1 MLRASVLI
9 QGHLTT
15 TALRRYLASPIFLLL
30 RHPELPTDPIR
41 WGAGVGIV
49 VGAAA
54 VAGIRLIFGRWTRA
68 LAWGMGLGV
77 AAGLV
82 TMLALGLGAL
92 RNSLFLA
99 VSVGLISTGLGFVF
113 ALLESRSTLW
123 TRRLLAPLSILPIIT
138 PAFVLGLA
146 MIYMFGRRG
155 FVTHTLLGLS
165 TNVFFGPLG
174 VGVAQVLAFTPIA
187 YLVLVGVIHS
197 LDVSLEEAARTLRAD
212 RWTLFRTILWPL
224 MRPGLANAILLV
236 MIESLADFGN
246 PLLLGGG
253 VPFLPTEIF
262 YAIEGRF
269 DQHEA
274 AVYGVVLLVITLTIF
289 FLQRYWLGRRSYVTV
304 TGKPSGG
311 RPTPLPLA
319 TDLVLTGVFLLFT
332 AVAAL
337 LYGSILFG
345 SFVKLWGIDNTF
357 TLKNYQDLMSHGVP
371 VLFDTMRLSLL
382 AAIPSAGFGVPDRLP
397 HLRHR
402 FFGRTALEFSAML
415 SYAIPGTV
423 MGIGYILAFNAGA
436 LQLTGTGLIII
447 LAFIFR
453 GMPVGIRSGV
463 AALTQLDPSLEEASS
478 TLKAG
483 TATTLRRVVIPLI
496 RSAIITGLIY
506 SFVRA
511 MTAVS
516 QVIFLVSPGHD
527 LVTVLIL
534 SWAEYGTIG
543 RGAALSTLLILV
555 LAACIL
561 PAQWLSRRRPIGV
574 TAGAVSRAPE
584 GGRPCRDSASVR
596 GSTVTH
602 RWTRRSAASPRRDTT
617 AWRSRGSPASSSRRE
632 SGGPAQASPRPR
644 SGLTASCIVPATRR
658 DLAHPDPA
666 IRADAVGYVMD
677 CLRFAAEIGAP
688 LDADAAPR
696 ARPRLAPARTRAEEW
711 AWSVAGDAGRRPR
724 GGAAAASRS
733 ASSP

>member
-1 MLRASVLI
+1 MSAYRRATIFWAALTLGAFALLPWERVGKAFLAWSWSSTGVALAPTTWPFVAVGLAAVLAIVVGACGRGTRRAGAVLLAVSVAGALTALFQLAAAGRAFGLGGLVCLLGLLTLVGIALAQAGVVRGGAFVAAAILWTAGLIVVFILFPLLSMLQASVII

-15 TALRRYLASPIFLLL
+15 AGLRRYLTSPIFLLL

-41 WGAGVGIV
+41 WGTGLGMA

-54 VAGIRLIFGRWTRA
+54 LVGVRLACGRWTRA
-68 LAWGMGLGV
+68 LVWGTGAGT
-77 AAGLV
+77 AAGLL

-99 VSVGLISTGLGFVF
+99 VAVGVISTALGFIF

-123 TRRLLAPLSILPIIT
+123 TRRLLAPFSILPIIT

-165 TNVFFGPLG
+165 TNLFFGPLG

-253 VPFLPTEIF
+253 IPFLPTEIF

-274 AVYGVVLLVITLTIF
+274 AVYGLVLLAITLTIF
-289 FLQRYWLGRRSYVTV
+289 VLQRYWLGRRSYVTV

-319 TDLVLTGVFLLFT
+319 ADVVLTGVFLLFT

-357 TLKNYQDLMSHGVP
+357 TLQNYHDLMSHGVP
-371 VLFDTMRLSLL
+371 VLLDTMRLSLL
-382 AAIPSAGFGVPDRLP
+382 AAVPSAVLGFLVAYLT
-397 HLRHR
+397 LRHR
-402 FFGRTALEFSAML
+402 FVGRTALEFSAML

-436 LQLTGTGLIII
+436 LQLTGTGLIIV
-447 LAFIFR
+447 LAFVFR

-463 AALTQLDPSLEEASS
+463 AALTQLDPSLEEASA

-483 TATTLRRVVIPLI
+483 TATTLRRVVLPLV
-496 RSAIITGLIY
+496 RSAIITGFIY

-534 SWAEYGTIG
+534 SWVGYGTIG
-543 RGAALSTLLILV
+543 RGAALSTLLIVV

-561 PAQWLSRRRPIGV
+561 PAQWLARRRTIGA
-574 TAGAVSRAPE
+574 TAGA
-584 GGRPCRDSASVR
+584 
-596 GSTVTH
+596 
-602 RWTRRSAASPRRDTT
+602 
-617 AWRSRGSPASSSRRE
+617 
-632 SGGPAQASPRPR
+632 
-644 SGLTASCIVPATRR
+644 
-658 DLAHPDPA
+658 
-666 IRADAVGYVMD
+666 
-677 CLRFAAEIGAP
+677 
-688 LDADAAPR
+688 
-696 ARPRLAPARTRAEEW
+696 
-711 AWSVAGDAGRRPR
+711 
-724 GGAAAASRS
+724 
-733 ASSP
+733 

>member
-1 MLRASVLI
+1 MAAYRRETVLWGLVTIGAFALLPWERVGKAFLVLSWSHTGLGRTPAHWPLAAVGLAACLAILLAVVGEGGQGSGRLLLVLSTLGLLAGLHQLVTTGRAFGLGALAGLFGLLSLAGIGLAQAGYLRGGAFVGGGILWAAGLVVVFILFPLAIMLRASVVI
-9 QGHLTT
+9 QGNLT
-15 TALRRYLASPIFLLL
+15 AAGLLRYLGSPIFLLL
-30 RHPELPTDPIR
+30 RHPELTADPIR
-41 WGAGVGIV
+41 WGAGVG
-49 VGAAA
+49 AACA
-54 VAGIRLIFGRWTRA
+54 A
-68 LAWGMGLGV
+68 LAALLARCAGRFGYGWIRWGAGV
-77 AAGLV
+77 GIGAGCL
-82 TMLALGLGAL
+82 TTLALGLGAL
-92 RNSLFLA
+92 KNSLFLA
-99 VSVGLISTGLGFVF
+99 VIVGVVSTGLGFAF
-113 ALLESRSTLW
+113 ALLESRSTLP
-123 TRRLLAPLSILPIIT
+123 TRRLLAPFSVLPIIT

-155 FVTHTLLGLS
+155 FITHTLLGLS
-165 TNVFFGPLG
+165 TNAFFGPLG
-174 VGVAQVLAFTPIA
+174 VGLAQTLAFTPIA
-187 YLVLVGVIHS
+187 YLVLVGVIRS

-212 RWTLFRTILWPL
+212 RWTLFRTIIWPL
-224 MRPGLANAILLV
+224 TRPGLANAVLLV

-253 VPFLPTEIF
+253 APFLPTEIF

-274 AVYGVVLLVITLTIF
+274 ATYGLVLLMITLTIF
-289 FLQRYWLGRRSYVTV
+289 ILQRYWLGRRSYVTV

-311 RPTPLPLA
+311 HPMPLSRGVDLA
-319 TDLVLTGVFLLFT
+319 LTGVFLAF
-332 AVAAL
+332 AGVAAL

-345 SFVKLWGIDNTF
+345 SFVKLWGIDHTF
-357 TLKNYQDLMSHGVP
+357 TLKNYRDLMSHGIP
-371 VLFDTMRLSLL
+371 VLLDTMGLSVL
-382 AAIPSAGFGVPDRLP
+382 AAIPSAGLGLLIAYLT
-397 HLRHR
+397 LRHR
-402 FFGRTALEFSAML
+402 FVGRTALEFSAML

-436 LQLTGTGLIII
+436 LQLTGTAAIIV

-463 AALTQLDPSLEEASS
+463 AALTQLDPCLEEASS

-496 RSAIITGLIY
+496 RSAIFTGLIY

-561 PAQWLSRRRPIGV
+561 PAQWLARHRTIGA
-574 TAGAVSRAPE
+574 T
-584 GGRPCRDSASVR
+584 
-596 GSTVTH
+596 
-602 RWTRRSAASPRRDTT
+602 SAA
-617 AWRSRGSPASSSRRE
+617 G
-632 SGGPAQASPRPR
+632 
-644 SGLTASCIVPATRR
+644 
-658 DLAHPDPA
+658 
-666 IRADAVGYVMD
+666 
-677 CLRFAAEIGAP
+677 
-688 LDADAAPR
+688 
-696 ARPRLAPARTRAEEW
+696 
-711 AWSVAGDAGRRPR
+711 
-724 GGAAAASRS
+724 
-733 ASSP
+733 

>member
-1 MLRASVLI
+1 MTAYRRETVAWSLLTLGAFAVLPWDRVGKAFLALSWPQTGLGQIGSHWSLALVGLAACLAIPLAVGGNGSRPAGRLILAMAAVGIAAGLFQLVMAGRAFGLGAMVSLFGLLTLAGIGLAQAGYLRGGAFVGAGILWAAGLVILFILFPLFTMLQASVVV
-9 QGHLTT
+9 QGHLT
-15 TALRRYLASPIFLLL
+15 AAGLLRYLRSPIFLLL
-30 RHPELPTDPIR
+30 RHPELPHDPIR
-41 WGAGVGIV
+41 WGTGAGIVAGVL
-49 VGAAA
+49 A
-54 VAGIRLIFGRWTRA
+54 VA
-68 LAWGMGLGV
+68 LAWRITRRAAARLRWGVGLG
-77 AAGLV
+77 AGAGLL

-99 VSVGLISTGLGFVF
+99 IIVGLVSTSLGFAF
-113 ALLESRSTLW
+113 ALLESRSRLW
-123 TRRLLAPLSILPIIT
+123 TRHLLGPLSILPIIT

-155 FVTHTLLGLS
+155 FITHTLLGLS
-165 TNVFFGPLG
+165 TNAFFGPLG

-197 LDVSLEEAARTLRAD
+197 MDISLEEAAQTLRAD
-212 RWTLFRTILWPL
+212 WWTLFRTILWPL

-274 AVYGVVLLVITLTIF
+274 ATYGLILLMITLTLF

-304 TGKPSGG
+304 TGKPSGA
-311 RPTPLPLA
+311 RPTPLPLGV
-319 TDLVLTGVFLLFT
+319 DVLLTGLF
-332 AVAAL
+332 AAFALVATL
-337 LYGSILFG
+337 LYGSIFFG
-345 SFVKLWGIDNTF
+345 SFVKLWGIDHTF
-357 TLKNYQDLMSHGVP
+357 TLKNYRDLMSHGIP
-371 VLFDTMRLSLL
+371 VLLDTMRLSVL
-382 AAIPSAGFGVPDRLP
+382 AAFPSAGLGFLIAYLT
-397 HLRHR
+397 LRHR

-436 LQLTGTGLIII
+436 LQLTGTAAIIV

-463 AALTQLDPSLEEASS
+463 AALTQLDPSLEEVST

-496 RSAIITGLIY
+496 RSAILTGLIY

-561 PAQWLSRRRPIGV
+561 PAHWLGRRRVVGV
-574 TAGAVSRAPE
+574 E
-584 GGRPCRDSASVR
+584 
-596 GSTVTH
+596 
-602 RWTRRSAASPRRDTT
+602 
-617 AWRSRGSPASSSRRE
+617 
-632 SGGPAQASPRPR
+632 
-644 SGLTASCIVPATRR
+644 
-658 DLAHPDPA
+658 
-666 IRADAVGYVMD
+666 
-677 CLRFAAEIGAP
+677 
-688 LDADAAPR
+688 
-696 ARPRLAPARTRAEEW
+696 
-711 AWSVAGDAGRRPR
+711 
-724 GGAAAASRS
+724 AAAS
-733 ASSP
+733 

>member
-1 MLRASVLI
+1 MSAYRRETILWSLLTLGAFAALPWERVGKGFFALSWPESGLGQIPSHWSLALVALAACLAIPLAVGGNGSRQAGRLILALAALGIAAGLFQLIVAGRAFGLGAMLSLFGLLTLAGIGLAQAGYIRGGAFVGAGILWAAGLVILFILFPLCIMLQASIVI
-9 QGHLTT
+9 QGRLT
-15 TALRRYLASPIFLLL
+15 AAGLLRSLRSPIFLLL
-30 RHPELPTDPIR
+30 RHPELPLDPIR
-41 WGAGVGIV
+41 WGIGVG
-49 VGAAA
+49 
-54 VAGIRLIFGRWTRA
+54 VAGGALTAALSWWITRR
-68 LAWGMGLGV
+68 V
-77 AAGLV
+77 AAGLWWGV
-82 TMLALGLGAL
+82 AVGVGAGLLTMLALGMGAL

-99 VSVGLISTGLGFVF
+99 VIVGLISTGLGFAF
-113 ALLESRSTLW
+113 ALLESRSRLW
-123 TRRLLAPLSILPIIT
+123 TRRLLGPLSILPIIT

-155 FVTHTLLGLS
+155 FITHTLLGLS
-165 TNVFFGPLG
+165 TNAFFGPLG

-197 LDVSLEEAARTLRAD
+197 MDISLEEAAQTLRAD

-274 AVYGVVLLVITLTIF
+274 ATYGLILLMITLTIF
-289 FLQRYWLGRRSYVTV
+289 FLQRHWLGRRSYVTV

-311 RPTPLPLA
+311 QATPLPLHV
-319 TDLVLTGVFLLFT
+319 DVLLTGVFLAFAL
-332 AVAAL
+332 VATL
-337 LYGSILFG
+337 LYGSIFFG
-345 SFVKLWGIDNTF
+345 SFVKLWGIDHTF
-357 TLKNYQDLMSHGVP
+357 TLKNYQDLLSHGIP
-371 VLFDTMRLSLL
+371 VLLDTMRLSAL
-382 AAIPSAGFGVPDRLP
+382 AAFPSAGLGFLIAYLT
-397 HLRHR
+397 LRHR

-436 LQLTGTGLIII
+436 LQLTGTAAIIV

-463 AALTQLDPSLEEASS
+463 AALTQLDPSLEEVST

-483 TATTLRRVVIPLI
+483 TATTLRRVVVPLI
-496 RSAIITGLIY
+496 RSAILTGLIY

-561 PAQWLSRRRPIGV
+561 PAHWLGRRRVLGV
-574 TAGAVSRAPE
+574 EATAN
-584 GGRPCRDSASVR
+584 
-596 GSTVTH
+596 
-602 RWTRRSAASPRRDTT
+602 
-617 AWRSRGSPASSSRRE
+617 
-632 SGGPAQASPRPR
+632 
-644 SGLTASCIVPATRR
+644 
-658 DLAHPDPA
+658 
-666 IRADAVGYVMD
+666 
-677 CLRFAAEIGAP
+677 
-688 LDADAAPR
+688 
-696 ARPRLAPARTRAEEW
+696 
-711 AWSVAGDAGRRPR
+711 
-724 GGAAAASRS
+724 
-733 ASSP
+733 

>member
-1 MLRASVLI
+1 MHTYRRETVVWSLLTLGAFAVLPWERVGKVFLAFSWPQTGLGQATTHWTLGFVGLAAVLAILLAASGRDDRGVGRLVLALSVLGMVAGVYQLCVTGRAFGLGAMVSLFGLLTLAGIGLAQAGYLRGGSFVGAGILWSAGLVIIFILFPLFMMLQASVVI
-9 QGHLTT
+9 QGHLT
-15 TALRRYLASPIFLLL
+15 AAAILRYLRSPIFLLL
-30 RHPELPTDPIR
+30 RHPELPLDPIR
-41 WGAGVGIV
+41 WGTGTGLAIGLATLALRWLATGR
-49 VGAAA
+49 AAA
-54 VAGIRLIFGRWTRA
+54 GLSW
-68 LAWGMGLGV
+68 GLGV
-77 AAGLV
+77 GV
-82 TMLALGLGAL
+82 GTGCFTMLFFGMGAL

-99 VSVGLISTGLGFVF
+99 AVVGVVSTTLGFVF
-113 ALLESRSTLW
+113 ALLESRSRLW
-123 TRRLLAPLSILPIIT
+123 TRCLLGPLSVLPIIT

-155 FVTHTLLGLS
+155 FITHTLLGLS
-165 TNVFFGPLG
+165 TNAFFGPLG

-187 YLVLVGVIHS
+187 YLVLLGVIRS
-197 LDVSLEEAARTLRAD
+197 LDISLEEAAQTLRAG

-224 MRPGLANAILLV
+224 VRPGLANAILLV

-253 VPFLPTEIF
+253 APFLPTEIF

-274 AVYGVVLLVITLTIF
+274 ATYGLILLTITLTIF

-311 RPTPLPLA
+311 RPTPLPPAADLA
-319 TDLVLTGVFLLFT
+319 LTIVFLLFA

-337 LYGSILFG
+337 LYGSIFFG
-345 SFVKLWGIDNTF
+345 SFVKLWGINNTF
-357 TLKNYQDLMSHGVP
+357 TLQNYRDLLSHGVP
-371 VLFDTMRLSLL
+371 VLLDTMRLSVL
-382 AAIPSAGFGVPDRLP
+382 AAFPSAGLGFLIAY
-397 HLRHR
+397 LTMRHR

-436 LQLTGTGLIII
+436 LQLTGTGAIIV

-453 GMPVGIRSGV
+453 GMPVGIRSGM
-463 AALTQLDPSLEEASS
+463 AALTQLDPSLEEVSA

-483 TATTLRRVVIPLI
+483 TATTLWRVVVPLI
-496 RSAIITGLIY
+496 RSAILTGLIY

-516 QVIFLVSPGHD
+516 QVIFLVTPGHD

-555 LAACIL
+555 LAVCIL
-561 PAQWLSRRRPIGV
+561 PAHWLSRRRIIGV
-574 TAGAVSRAPE
+574 E
-584 GGRPCRDSASVR
+584 
-596 GSTVTH
+596 
-602 RWTRRSAASPRRDTT
+602 
-617 AWRSRGSPASSSRRE
+617 
-632 SGGPAQASPRPR
+632 
-644 SGLTASCIVPATRR
+644 
-658 DLAHPDPA
+658 
-666 IRADAVGYVMD
+666 
-677 CLRFAAEIGAP
+677 
-688 LDADAAPR
+688 
-696 ARPRLAPARTRAEEW
+696 
-711 AWSVAGDAGRRPR
+711 
-724 GGAAAASRS
+724 AAAN
-733 ASSP
+733 

>member
-1 MLRASVLI
+1 MTAYRRETIFWASLTLGGFALLPWERVGKAFLAWSWSSTGLTHVPTAWPLVAVGMAAALAVVIGTRGPGDRRAGGTLLAVSLVGVMAALYQLASAGRAFGLGGLVCLLGLLTLVGIGLAQAGFVRGGAFVAAAILWTAGLIAVFILFPLLSMLQASVII

-15 TALRRYLASPIFLLL
+15 AALRQYLTSPIFLLL

-41 WGAGVGIV
+41 WGTTLGIASGVAALIGVGL
-49 VGAAA
+49 AW
-54 VAGIRLIFGRWTRA
+54 GRWTRA
-68 LAWGMGLGV
+68 LVWGMAVGA
-77 AAGLV
+77 AAGLL

-99 VSVGLISTGLGFVF
+99 VAVGVISTGLGFIF

-123 TRRLLAPLSILPIIT
+123 TRRLLAPFSILPIIT

-155 FVTHTLLGLS
+155 FITHTLLGLS

-274 AVYGVVLLVITLTIF
+274 AVYGLVLLVITLTIF
-289 FLQRYWLGRRSYVTV
+289 VLQRYWLGKRSYVTV

-319 TDLVLTGVFLLFT
+319 ADLVLTGAFLLFT

-357 TLKNYQDLMSHGVP
+357 TLQNYHDLMSHGVP
-371 VLFDTMRLSLL
+371 VLLDTMRLSLL
-382 AAIPSAGFGVPDRLP
+382 AALPSAIVGFLVAYLT
-397 HLRHR
+397 LRHR
-402 FFGRTALEFSAML
+402 FVGRTALEFCAML

-436 LQLTGTGLIII
+436 LQLTGTGLIIV
-447 LAFIFR
+447 LAFVFR

-483 TATTLRRVVIPLI
+483 TATTLRRVVLPLV
-496 RSAIITGLIY
+496 RSAIVTGFIY

-534 SWAEYGTIG
+534 SWVGYGTIG
-543 RGAALSTLLILV
+543 RGAALSTLLIVV

-561 PAQWLSRRRPIGV
+561 PAQWLSRRRIIGV
-574 TAGAVSRAPE
+574 TAGV
-584 GGRPCRDSASVR
+584 
-596 GSTVTH
+596 
-602 RWTRRSAASPRRDTT
+602 
-617 AWRSRGSPASSSRRE
+617 
-632 SGGPAQASPRPR
+632 
-644 SGLTASCIVPATRR
+644 
-658 DLAHPDPA
+658 
-666 IRADAVGYVMD
+666 
-677 CLRFAAEIGAP
+677 
-688 LDADAAPR
+688 
-696 ARPRLAPARTRAEEW
+696 
-711 AWSVAGDAGRRPR
+711 
-724 GGAAAASRS
+724 
-733 ASSP
+733 

>member
-1 MLRASVLI
+1 MITYRRETIVWGCVTLGGFLFLPWERVGKVFLAVSWSQTGPARMGGHWPLALVGLAACLAIALGIAGSRDRRGGWAILAGATCGLLAGILQLTATGRAFGLGAAVSLLGLLTLAGIGLAQVGLVRGGPFVGVGILWSAGLIILFILFPLVIMLQASIVI
-9 QGHLTT
+9 QGHLT
-15 TALRRYLASPIFLLL
+15 AAGLLRYLRSPIFLLL
-30 RHPELPTDPIR
+30 RHPELTVDPIR
-41 WGAGVGIV
+41 WGARVGI
-49 VGAAA
+49 GTGLIAA
-54 VAGIRLIFGRWTRA
+54 A
-68 LAWGMGLGV
+68 LAWGCTRRPVPCLGWGLGLGIGMGL
-77 AAGLV
+77 L
-82 TMLALGLGAL
+82 TMMGLGLGAL

-99 VSVGLISTGLGFVF
+99 VVVGVVSTGLGFAF
-113 ALLESRSTLW
+113 ALLESRSTLP

-155 FVTHTLLGLS
+155 FITHTLLGLS

-174 VGVAQVLAFTPIA
+174 VGVAQILAFTPIA
-187 YLVLVGVIHS
+187 YLVLAGVVHS
-197 LDVSLEEAARTLRAD
+197 LDITLEEAARTLRAD
-212 RWTLFRTILWPL
+212 PWTLFRTILWPL
-224 MRPGLANAILLV
+224 ARPGLANAILLV

-269 DQHEA
+269 DQQEA
-274 AVYGVVLLVITLTIF
+274 ATYGLVLLAITLTIF

-311 RPTPLPLA
+311 RPTPLPFA
-319 TDLVLTGVFLLFT
+319 VDVALTGVFILFA

-345 SFVKLWGIDNTF
+345 SFVKLWGIDHTF
-357 TLKNYQDLMSHGVP
+357 TLKNYQDLMSHGIP
-371 VLFDTMRLSLL
+371 VLLDTMGLSAA
-382 AAIPSAGFGVPDRLP
+382 AAIPSAGLGLLIAYLT
-397 HLRHR
+397 LRHR

-453 GMPVGIRSGV
+453 GMPVGIRSGM

-483 TATTLRRVVIPLI
+483 TATTLRRVVVPLI

-527 LVTVLIL
+527 LVTILIL
-534 SWAEYGTIG
+534 SWTGYGTIG
-543 RGAALSTLLILV
+543 RGAALSTLLIVV

-561 PAQWLSRRRPIGV
+561 PAQWLVRRQ
-574 TAGAVSRAPE
+574 
-584 GGRPCRDSASVR
+584 SVD
-596 GSTVTH
+596 V
-602 RWTRRSAASPRRDTT
+602 SAA
-617 AWRSRGSPASSSRRE
+617 G
-632 SGGPAQASPRPR
+632 
-644 SGLTASCIVPATRR
+644 
-658 DLAHPDPA
+658 
-666 IRADAVGYVMD
+666 
-677 CLRFAAEIGAP
+677 
-688 LDADAAPR
+688 
-696 ARPRLAPARTRAEEW
+696 
-711 AWSVAGDAGRRPR
+711 
-724 GGAAAASRS
+724 
-733 ASSP
+733 

>member
-1 MLRASVLI
+1 MSLYRRATVCWSLLTLGGFALLPWHRVGKAFFTWSWSHTGLARLAEAPPLAVVVAAAALALLAAGRPRSGRRSGQSVLVVSVLGFAVGLGSLLAGGQAFGLGALLSLFGLLSLAGIGLAEAGFVRGGAFVGAGILWAAALVIVFILFPVASMLQAGVII
-9 QGHLTT
+9 QGRLTL
-15 TALRRYLASPIFLLL
+15 AGLARYLTSPIFVLL
-30 RHPELPTDPIR
+30 RHPELHTDPI
-41 WGAGVGIV
+41 WWGGVAGLGAGSLALL
-49 VGAAA
+49 AAWA
-54 VAGIRLIFGRWTRA
+54 RTRRWAAG
-68 LAWGMGLGV
+68 LAWGLGLGGGS
-77 AAGLV
+77 AALV
-82 TMLALGLGAL
+82 MLGLGLGAL

-99 VSVGLISTGLGFVF
+99 VLVGIISTTLGFAF
-113 ALLESRSTLW
+113 ALLESRSRLW
-123 TRRLLAPLSILPIIT
+123 TRHLLGPLSILPIIT

-165 TNVFFGPLG
+165 TNAFFGPLG

-187 YLVLVGVIHS
+187 YLVLTGVVHA
-197 LDVSLEEAARTLRAD
+197 LDISLEEAARTLRAGP
-212 RWTLFRTILWPL
+212 WTLFRTVLWPL

-246 PLLLGGG
+246 PLILGGG

-269 DQHEA
+269 DPHEA
-274 AVYGVVLLVITLTIF
+274 AAYGLVLLAITLTIF
-289 FLQRYWLGRRSYVTV
+289 VLQRSWLGRRSYVTV
-304 TGKPSGG
+304 TGKPTGG

-319 TDLVLTGVFLLFT
+319 ADLLLTGTFLLFT

-357 TLKNYQDLMSHGVP
+357 TLQNYRDLLSHGVP
-371 VLFDTMRLSLL
+371 VLLDTMRLSLL
-382 AAIPSAGFGVPDRLP
+382 AAFPSAGLGMLIAYLT
-397 HLRHR
+397 LRHQ
-402 FFGRTALEFSAML
+402 FPGRTALEFSAML

-423 MGIGYILAFNAGA
+423 MGIGYILAFNTGA
-436 LQLTGTGLIII
+436 FQLTGTALIIV

-453 GMPVGIRSGV
+453 AMPVGIRSGM
-463 AALTQLDPSLEEASS
+463 AALAQLDPSLEEASA

-483 TATTLRRVVIPLI
+483 TATTLRRVVIPLV
-496 RSAIITGLIY
+496 RSALLTGLIY

-555 LAACIL
+555 LAVCIL
-561 PAQWLSRRRPIGV
+561 PAHWLGGRQRQ
-574 TAGAVSRAPE
+574 RAP
-584 GGRPCRDSASVR
+584 
-596 GSTVTH
+596 
-602 RWTRRSAASPRRDTT
+602 AA
-617 AWRSRGSPASSSRRE
+617 
-632 SGGPAQASPRPR
+632 
-644 SGLTASCIVPATRR
+644 V
-658 DLAHPDPA
+658 
-666 IRADAVGYVMD
+666 
-677 CLRFAAEIGAP
+677 
-688 LDADAAPR
+688 
-696 ARPRLAPARTRAEEW
+696 
-711 AWSVAGDAGRRPR
+711 
-724 GGAAAASRS
+724 
-733 ASSP
+733 

>member
-1 MLRASVLI
+1 MTAYRRETIFWASLTLGAFALLPWQRVGKAFLAWSWSSTGLMLVQTAWPLSFVGLAAALAVFVGLWGEGSRRAGRALIALSTLGVLAGLSQLAIAGRAFGLGGFVSLFGLLTLLGIGLAQTGYVRGGAFVAAAILWTAGLITIFILFPLLTMLQASVII

-15 TALRRYLASPIFLLL
+15 AGLRRYLASPIFLLL

-41 WGAGVGIV
+41 WGTGLGIA

-54 VAGIRLIFGRWTRA
+54 LVGIRLALGRWTRA
-68 LAWGMGLGV
+68 LVWGIGLGM
-77 AAGLV
+77 AAGLL

-123 TRRLLAPLSILPIIT
+123 TRRLLAPFSILPIIT

-155 FVTHTLLGLS
+155 FITHTLLGLS

-197 LDVSLEEAARTLRAD
+197 LDVSLEEAARTLRAG

-274 AVYGVVLLVITLTIF
+274 AVYGLVLLVITLTIF

-311 RPTPLPLA
+311 HPTPLPLT

-357 TLKNYQDLMSHGVP
+357 TLQNYQDLLSHGVP

-382 AAIPSAGFGVPDRLP
+382 AAIPSAVLGFVVAYLT
-397 HLRHR
+397 LRHR
-402 FFGRTALEFSAML
+402 FIGRTALEFSAML

-483 TATTLRRVVIPLI
+483 TATTLRRVVLPLV
-496 RSAIITGLIY
+496 RSAIITGFIY

-534 SWAEYGTIG
+534 SWVGYGTIG
-543 RGAALSTLLILV
+543 RGAALSTLLIVV

-561 PAQWLSRRRPIGV
+561 PAQWLARRRTIAV
-574 TAGAVSRAPE
+574 TAGA
-584 GGRPCRDSASVR
+584 
-596 GSTVTH
+596 
-602 RWTRRSAASPRRDTT
+602 
-617 AWRSRGSPASSSRRE
+617 
-632 SGGPAQASPRPR
+632 
-644 SGLTASCIVPATRR
+644 
-658 DLAHPDPA
+658 
-666 IRADAVGYVMD
+666 
-677 CLRFAAEIGAP
+677 
-688 LDADAAPR
+688 
-696 ARPRLAPARTRAEEW
+696 
-711 AWSVAGDAGRRPR
+711 
-724 GGAAAASRS
+724 
-733 ASSP
+733 

>member
-1 MLRASVLI
+1 MTAYRRETLVWSLLTLGAFAALPWERVGKAFLVLSWSRTALGQVSSHWSLAMVGGAASLAILLALVGGGSQQAGRLLLSLSSLGLLAGLIQLFTTGHAFGLGALISLFGLLTLAGIGLAQAGYLRGGAFVGAGILWAAGLVAIFILFPLGVMLQASVVI
-9 QGHLTT
+9 QGSLTT
-15 TALRRYLASPIFLLL
+15 SGLLRYLRSPIFLLL
-30 RHPELPTDPIR
+30 RHPELPVDPIR
-41 WGAGVGIV
+41 WGIGVGVATGLIAV
-49 VGAAA
+49 LTGWGVTRRTRASLVWGGSIGVGA
-54 VAGIRLIFGRWTRA
+54 
-68 LAWGMGLGV
+68 GL
-77 AAGLV
+77 L
-82 TMLALGLGAL
+82 TMLILGMGAL

-99 VSVGLISTGLGFVF
+99 VIVSLISTSLGFAF
-113 ALLESRSTLW
+113 ALLESRSRLW
-123 TRRLLAPLSILPIIT
+123 TRCLLGPLSILPIIT

-155 FVTHTLLGLS
+155 FITHTLLGLS
-165 TNVFFGPLG
+165 TNAFFGPLG

-187 YLVLVGVIHS
+187 YLVLVGVIHAM
-197 LDVSLEEAARTLRAD
+197 DISLEEAAQTLRAD

-274 AVYGVVLLVITLTIF
+274 ATYGLILLMITLTIF
-289 FLQRYWLGRRSYVTV
+289 FFQRYWLGRRSYVTV

-311 RPTPLPLA
+311 RPIPLPLGA
-319 TDLVLTGVFLLFT
+319 DLALTGVFLAF
-332 AVAAL
+332 AGVAAL
-337 LYGSILFG
+337 LYGSIFFG
-345 SFVKLWGIDNTF
+345 SFVKLWGIDHTF
-357 TLKNYQDLMSHGVP
+357 TLKNYRDLLSHGLP
-371 VLFDTMRLSLL
+371 VLLDTMRLSVL
-382 AAIPSAGFGVPDRLP
+382 AAFPSAGLGFLIAYLT
-397 HLRHR
+397 LRHR
-402 FFGRTALEFSAML
+402 FVGRTALEFSAML

-423 MGIGYILAFNAGA
+423 MGIGYILAFNTGA
-436 LQLTGTGLIII
+436 LHLTGTAAIIV

-453 GMPVGIRSGV
+453 GMPVGIRSGI
-463 AALTQLDPSLEEASS
+463 AALTQLDPSLEEASA

-483 TATTLRRVVIPLI
+483 TATTLRRVVVPLI
-496 RSAIITGLIY
+496 RSAILTGLIY

-561 PAQWLSRRRPIGV
+561 PAHWLGRRRPVGV
-574 TAGAVSRAPE
+574 E
-584 GGRPCRDSASVR
+584 
-596 GSTVTH
+596 
-602 RWTRRSAASPRRDTT
+602 
-617 AWRSRGSPASSSRRE
+617 
-632 SGGPAQASPRPR
+632 
-644 SGLTASCIVPATRR
+644 
-658 DLAHPDPA
+658 
-666 IRADAVGYVMD
+666 
-677 CLRFAAEIGAP
+677 
-688 LDADAAPR
+688 
-696 ARPRLAPARTRAEEW
+696 
-711 AWSVAGDAGRRPR
+711 
-724 GGAAAASRS
+724 AAAN
-733 ASSP
+733 

>member
-1 MLRASVLI
+1 MPAYRRETIVWSLLTLGAFIALPWSRVGKVFLALSWPQTGLSQIPSHWSLGLVAAAAALAILLAVGGDGSRWTGQCIIALSAAGVVGGLYQLLTAGKAFGLGAMISLFCLLTLAGIGLAQAGYLRGGAFVGAGILWSAGLVVLFILFPLLIMLQASIVI
-9 QGHLTT
+9 QGSLT
-15 TALRRYLASPIFLLL
+15 AAGLLRYLRSPIFLLL
-30 RHPELPTDPIR
+30 RHPELPVDPIR
-41 WGAGVGIV
+41 WGIGVGVATGLIAVFTGWGVTRRTRASLLWGVGI
-49 VGAAA
+49 
-54 VAGIRLIFGRWTRA
+54 GIG
-68 LAWGMGLGV
+68 
-77 AAGLV
+77 AGLL
-82 TMLALGLGAL
+82 TMLALGMGAL

-99 VSVGLISTGLGFVF
+99 VIVGLISTSLGFAF
-113 ALLESRSTLW
+113 ALLESRSRLW
-123 TRRLLAPLSILPIIT
+123 TRRLLGPLSILPIIT

-155 FVTHTLLGLS
+155 FITHTLLGLS
-165 TNVFFGPLG
+165 TNAFFGPLG
-174 VGVAQVLAFTPIA
+174 VGVAQILAFTPIA
-187 YLVLVGVIHS
+187 YLVLVGVIRS
-197 LDVSLEEAARTLRAD
+197 MDVSLEEAAQTLRAD

-253 VPFLPTEIF
+253 IPFLSTEIF

-274 AVYGVVLLVITLTIF
+274 AAYGLVLLAITLTIF

-304 TGKPSGG
+304 TGKPSAAH
-311 RPTPLPLA
+311 PTPLPLGVDVA
-319 TDLVLTGVFLLFT
+319 LTGAFLAFA

-337 LYGSILFG
+337 LYGSIFFG
-345 SFVKLWGIDNTF
+345 SFVKLWGIDHTF
-357 TLKNYQDLMSHGVP
+357 TLKNYQDLMSHGIP
-371 VLFDTMRLSLL
+371 VLLDTMRLAAL
-382 AAIPSAGFGVPDRLP
+382 AAFPSAGLGFFIAYLT
-397 HLRHR
+397 LRHR

-423 MGIGYILAFNAGA
+423 MGIGYILAFNAGS
-436 LQLTGTGLIII
+436 LQLTGTAAIIV

-463 AALTQLDPSLEEASS
+463 AALTQLDPSLEEVST

-483 TATTLRRVVIPLI
+483 TATTLRRVVVPLI
-496 RSAIITGLIY
+496 RSAILTGLIY

-543 RGAALSTLLILV
+543 RGAALSTLLILT

-561 PAQWLSRRRPIGV
+561 PVHWL
-574 TAGAVSRAPE
+574 
-584 GGRPCRDSASVR
+584 
-596 GSTVTH
+596 
-602 RWTRRSAASPRRDTT
+602 
-617 AWRSRGSPASSSRRE
+617 
-632 SGGPAQASPRPR
+632 
-644 SGLTASCIVPATRR
+644 
-658 DLAHPDPA
+658 
-666 IRADAVGYVMD
+666 
-677 CLRFAAEIGAP
+677 
-688 LDADAAPR
+688 
-696 ARPRLAPARTRAEEW
+696 
-711 AWSVAGDAGRRPR
+711 GRRPVV
-724 GGAAAASRS
+724 GVEAAAN
-733 ASSP
+733 

>member
-1 MLRASVLI
+1 MIAYRRETVIWSLLTLGAFAVLPWERVGKAFLALSWPQTGLGQIGGHWSLALVGLAAFLAILLAIGGGGSQRAGQLILFVSTLGLVAGLFQLFMTGRAFGLGAMISLFGLLTLAGIGLAQAGYLRGGAFVGAGVLWAAGLVGIFILFPLVTMLQASVVI
-9 QGHLTT
+9 QGSLTISG
-15 TALRRYLASPIFLLL
+15 LLRYLRSPIFLLL
-30 RHPELPTDPIR
+30 RHPEFTTDPIR
-41 WGAGVGIV
+41 WGIGVGGTTGLLTAVAGWTILRCVRRSLLWGAGVGA
-49 VGAAA
+49 GAC
-54 VAGIRLIFGRWTRA
+54 L
-68 LAWGMGLGV
+68 L
-77 AAGLV
+77 
-82 TMLALGLGAL
+82 TMLALGMGAL

-99 VSVGLISTGLGFVF
+99 VIVGAISTSLGFAF
-113 ALLESRSTLW
+113 ALLETRSGLW
-123 TRRLLAPLSILPIIT
+123 TRRLLGPLSILPIIT

-155 FVTHTLLGLS
+155 FITHTLLGLS
-165 TNVFFGPLG
+165 TNAFFGPLG

-187 YLVLVGVIHS
+187 YLVLVGVIRS
-197 LDVSLEEAARTLRAD
+197 MDVSLEEAAQTLRAD

-224 MRPGLANAILLV
+224 MRPGFANALLLV

-253 VPFLPTEIF
+253 APFLPTEIF

-269 DQHEA
+269 DQQEA
-274 AVYGVVLLVITLTIF
+274 ASYGLVLLAITLTIF
-289 FLQRYWLGRRSYVTV
+289 FLQRFWLGRRSYVTV

-311 RPTPLPLA
+311 RPAPLA
-319 TDLVLTGVFLLFT
+319 LGPDLALTGVFLAFAAL
-332 AVAAL
+332 AAL
-337 LYGSILFG
+337 LYGSIFFG
-345 SFVKLWGIDNTF
+345 GFVKLWGIDHTF
-357 TLKNYQDLMSHGVP
+357 TLKNYQDLLSHGIP
-371 VLFDTMRLSLL
+371 VLLDTMRLSAL
-382 AAIPSAGFGVPDRLP
+382 AAFPSAGLGFLIAYLT
-397 HLRHR
+397 LRHR

-436 LQLTGTGLIII
+436 LQLTGTGAIIV

-463 AALTQLDPSLEEASS
+463 AALSQLDPSLEEVST

-483 TATTLRRVVIPLI
+483 TATTLRRVVVPLI
-496 RSAIITGLIY
+496 RSAILTGLIY

-561 PAQWLSRRRPIGV
+561 PAHWL
-574 TAGAVSRAPE
+574 
-584 GGRPCRDSASVR
+584 
-596 GSTVTH
+596 
-602 RWTRRSAASPRRDTT
+602 
-617 AWRSRGSPASSSRRE
+617 
-632 SGGPAQASPRPR
+632 
-644 SGLTASCIVPATRR
+644 
-658 DLAHPDPA
+658 
-666 IRADAVGYVMD
+666 
-677 CLRFAAEIGAP
+677 
-688 LDADAAPR
+688 
-696 ARPRLAPARTRAEEW
+696 
-711 AWSVAGDAGRRPR
+711 GRRPVV
-724 GGAAAASRS
+724 GVEAAAN
-733 ASSP
+733 

>member
-1 MLRASVLI
+1 MTAYRRETIAWGLLTLGSFACLPWARIGKAFFAFAWRETGLGQTLSQWLLAGVGLAAVAALLMALADTGGRAAGRLVLAVSGLGLLLGLCQLATTGRAFGLGALLSVFGLLSLAGIGLAQAGYVRGGAFVAGGILWSAALILVFILFPLGTMLQASVI
-9 QGHLTT
+9 IRGQLTM
-15 TALRRYLASPIFLLL
+15 AGLARYLTSPIFLLL

-41 WGAGVGIV
+41 WGILAGTGVGILAFTV
-49 VGAAA
+49 SWWRARRIQTGLTWGVGIGCGAA
-54 VAGIRLIFGRWTRA
+54 V
-68 LAWGMGLGV
+68 LAMLG
-77 AAGLV
+77 
-82 TMLALGLGAL
+82 LGLGAL

-99 VSVGLISTGLGFVF
+99 VIVGVISTVLGFVF
-113 ALLESRSTLW
+113 ALLESRSTLP
-123 TRRLLAPLSILPIIT
+123 TRRLLGPLSTLPIIT

-165 TNVFFGPLG
+165 TNAFFGPLG

-212 RWTLFRTILWPL
+212 RWTLFRTVLWPL

-274 AVYGVVLLVITLTIF
+274 AAYGLVLLVIALAIF

-311 RPTPLPLA
+311 RPTPLPRTA
-319 TDLVLTGVFLLFT
+319 DVVLTGIFLLF
-332 AVAAL
+332 AALAAL

-357 TLKNYQDLMSHGVP
+357 TLRNYQDLMSHGIP

-382 AAIPSAGFGVPDRLP
+382 AAIPSAGLGLLIAYLT
-397 HLRHR
+397 LRHR

-436 LQLTGTGLIII
+436 LQMTGTGLIIV

-527 LVTVLIL
+527 LVTILIL
-534 SWAEYGTIG
+534 SWAGYGTIG
-543 RGAALSTLLILV
+543 RGAALSTLLIVV

-561 PAQWLSRRRPIGV
+561 PAQWLARRQTVKPW
-574 TAGAVSRAPE
+574 AG
-584 GGRPCRDSASVR
+584 
-596 GSTVTH
+596 T
-602 RWTRRSAASPRRDTT
+602 
-617 AWRSRGSPASSSRRE
+617 
-632 SGGPAQASPRPR
+632 
-644 SGLTASCIVPATRR
+644 
-658 DLAHPDPA
+658 
-666 IRADAVGYVMD
+666 
-677 CLRFAAEIGAP
+677 
-688 LDADAAPR
+688 
-696 ARPRLAPARTRAEEW
+696 
-711 AWSVAGDAGRRPR
+711 
-724 GGAAAASRS
+724 
-733 ASSP
+733 

>member
-1 MLRASVLI
+1 MSAYRRATIFWAALTLGAFALLPWERVGKAFLAWSWSSTGVALAPTRWPFVAVCLAATLAVVVGACGRGTRRAGAALLAVSVAGALTALFQLAAAGRAFGLGGLVCLLGLLTLAGIALAQAGVVRGGAFVAAAILWTAGLIVIFILFPLLSMLQASVII

-15 TALRRYLASPIFLLL
+15 AGLRRYLTSPIFLLL

-41 WGAGVGIV
+41 WGTGLGVA
-49 VGAAA
+49 VGVAALIG
-54 VAGIRLIFGRWTRA
+54 VRLACGRWTRA
-68 LAWGMGLGV
+68 LVWGMGAGT
-77 AAGLV
+77 AAGLL

-99 VSVGLISTGLGFVF
+99 VAVGVISTGLGFIF

-123 TRRLLAPLSILPIIT
+123 TRRLLAPFSILPIIT

-155 FVTHTLLGLS
+155 FITHTLLGLS
-165 TNVFFGPLG
+165 TNLFFGPLG

-253 VPFLPTEIF
+253 IPFLPTEIF

-274 AVYGVVLLVITLTIF
+274 AVYGLVLLMITLTIF
-289 FLQRYWLGRRSYVTV
+289 VLQRYWLGRRSYVTV

-319 TDLVLTGVFLLFT
+319 ADVILTGVFLLFT

-357 TLKNYQDLMSHGVP
+357 TLQNYHDLMSHGVP
-371 VLFDTMRLSLL
+371 VLLDTMRLSLL
-382 AAIPSAGFGVPDRLP
+382 AAIPSAGLGFLIAYLT
-397 HLRHR
+397 LRHR
-402 FFGRTALEFSAML
+402 FVGRTALEFSAML

-436 LQLTGTGLIII
+436 LQLTGTGLIIV
-447 LAFIFR
+447 LAFVFR

-463 AALTQLDPSLEEASS
+463 AALTQLDPSLEEASA

-483 TATTLRRVVIPLI
+483 TATTLRRVVLPLV
-496 RSAIITGLIY
+496 RSAIITGFIY

-534 SWAEYGTIG
+534 SWVGYGTIG
-543 RGAALSTLLILV
+543 RGAALSTLLIVV

-561 PAQWLSRRRPIGV
+561 PAQWLARRRTIGA
-574 TAGAVSRAPE
+574 TAGA
-584 GGRPCRDSASVR
+584 
-596 GSTVTH
+596 
-602 RWTRRSAASPRRDTT
+602 
-617 AWRSRGSPASSSRRE
+617 
-632 SGGPAQASPRPR
+632 
-644 SGLTASCIVPATRR
+644 
-658 DLAHPDPA
+658 
-666 IRADAVGYVMD
+666 
-677 CLRFAAEIGAP
+677 
-688 LDADAAPR
+688 
-696 ARPRLAPARTRAEEW
+696 
-711 AWSVAGDAGRRPR
+711 
-724 GGAAAASRS
+724 
-733 ASSP
+733 

>member
-1 MLRASVLI
+1 MSAYRRETIAWSLLALGGFACLPWDRVGKAFLSLSWSRTALGQVPAHWSLAVVGTAACLPLCLALLGCGSQRAGYLILGLSFMGLIAGLFHLFTTGRAFGLGAMASVFGLLSLAGIGLAQAGLLRGGAFVGAGILWAAGLVTVFILFPLLTMLQASVVI
-9 QGHLTT
+9 QGSLT
-15 TALRRYLASPIFLLL
+15 ASGLLRYLRSPIFLLL
-30 RHPELPTDPIR
+30 RHPELPLDPIRWGTGLGMGIGVAAAAVSGWITRCFGRALR
-41 WGAGVGIV
+41 WGAGVGI
-49 VGAAA
+49 GS
-54 VAGIRLIFGRWTRA
+54 
-68 LAWGMGLGV
+68 GV
-77 AAGLV
+77 L

-99 VSVGLISTGLGFVF
+99 VLVGVVSTGLGFAF
-113 ALLESRSTLW
+113 ALLESRSRLW
-123 TRRLLAPLSILPIIT
+123 TRHLLGPLSVLPIIT

-155 FVTHTLLGLS
+155 FITHTLLGLS
-165 TNVFFGPLG
+165 TNAFFGPLG

-187 YLVLVGVIHS
+187 YLVLVGVIHAM
-197 LDVSLEEAARTLRAD
+197 DISLEEAAQTLRAD
-212 RWTLFRTILWPL
+212 RWTMFRTILWPL

-253 VPFLPTEIF
+253 APFLPTEIF

-274 AVYGVVLLVITLTIF
+274 ATYGLILLAITLNIF
-289 FLQRYWLGRRSYVTV
+289 ILQRFWLGRRSYITV

-311 RPTPLPLA
+311 RPTPLPFGPDLA
-319 TDLVLTGVFLLFT
+319 LTGLFLIF
-332 AVAAL
+332 AGVAAL

-345 SFVKLWGIDNTF
+345 GFVKLWGIDHTF
-357 TLKNYQDLMSHGVP
+357 TLQNYRDLMSHGVP
-371 VLFDTMRLSLL
+371 VLLDTMRLSAL
-382 AAIPSAGFGVPDRLP
+382 AAFPSAGLGFLIAYLT
-397 HLRHR
+397 LRHR
-402 FFGRTALEFSAML
+402 FVGRTALEFSAML

-423 MGIGYILAFNAGA
+423 MGIGYILAFNVGA
-436 LQLTGTGLIII
+436 LHLTGTAAIIV

-463 AALTQLDPSLEEASS
+463 AALAQLDPCLEEVSA

-483 TATTLRRVVIPLI
+483 TATTLRRVVVPLI
-496 RSAIITGLIY
+496 RSAIFTGLIY

-561 PAQWLSRRRPIGV
+561 PAHWLGRRRVFGV
-574 TAGAVSRAPE
+574 E
-584 GGRPCRDSASVR
+584 
-596 GSTVTH
+596 
-602 RWTRRSAASPRRDTT
+602 
-617 AWRSRGSPASSSRRE
+617 
-632 SGGPAQASPRPR
+632 
-644 SGLTASCIVPATRR
+644 
-658 DLAHPDPA
+658 
-666 IRADAVGYVMD
+666 
-677 CLRFAAEIGAP
+677 
-688 LDADAAPR
+688 
-696 ARPRLAPARTRAEEW
+696 
-711 AWSVAGDAGRRPR
+711 
-724 GGAAAASRS
+724 AAANS
-733 ASSP
+733 

>member
-1 MLRASVLI
+1 MSAYRRETIAWGLLTLGGFALLPWERVGKAFLTLSWSRSALGQVSSHWSLAMVGMAACLAIALALGRAASQGAGRLILALSVLGLLAGLIQLFTTGRAFGLGAMASLFGLLSLAGIGLAQAGLLRGGAFVAASILWAAGLVIIFILFPLFTMLQASVVI
-9 QGHLTT
+9 QGSLT
-15 TALRRYLASPIFLLL
+15 LSGLLRYLRSPIFLLL
-30 RHPELPTDPIR
+30 RHPELPMDPIR
-41 WGAGVGIV
+41 WG
-49 VGAAA
+49 
-54 VAGIRLIFGRWTRA
+54 T
-68 LAWGMGLGV
+68 GLGV
-77 AAGLV
+77 AAGLATAALAWGITRCAGRCLRWGAGIGGGAGLL

-99 VSVGLISTGLGFVF
+99 ILVGVVSTGLGFAF
-113 ALLESRSTLW
+113 ALLESRSRLW
-123 TRRLLAPLSILPIIT
+123 TRHFLGPLSILPIIT

-155 FVTHTLLGLS
+155 FITHTLLGLS
-165 TNVFFGPLG
+165 TNAFFGPLG
-174 VGVAQVLAFTPIA
+174 VGVAQILAFTPIA
-187 YLVLVGVIHS
+187 YLVLVGVIHAM
-197 LDVSLEEAARTLRAD
+197 DVSLEEAAQTLRAD

-224 MRPGLANAILLV
+224 MRPGLANATLLV

-253 VPFLPTEIF
+253 TPFLPTEIF

-274 AVYGVVLLVITLTIF
+274 ATYGLVLLAITLNIF
-289 FLQRYWLGRRSYVTV
+289 VLQRYWLGRRSYITV

-311 RPTPLPLA
+311 RPTPLPLGP
-319 TDLVLTGVFLLFT
+319 DVVLTGLFLLFA

-345 SFVKLWGIDNTF
+345 GFVKLWGIDHTF
-357 TLKNYQDLMSHGVP
+357 TLQNYRDLMSHGVP
-371 VLFDTMRLSLL
+371 VLLDTMRLSAL
-382 AAIPSAGFGVPDRLP
+382 AAFPSAGLGFLIAYLT
-397 HLRHR
+397 LRHR
-402 FFGRTALEFSAML
+402 FVGRTALEFSAML

-423 MGIGYILAFNAGA
+423 MGIGYILAFNTGA
-436 LQLTGTGLIII
+436 LHLTGTAAIIV

-463 AALTQLDPSLEEASS
+463 AALAQLDPALEEVSA

-483 TATTLRRVVIPLI
+483 TATTLRRVVVPLI
-496 RSAIITGLIY
+496 RSAILTGLIY

-543 RGAALSTLLILV
+543 RGAALSTLLILI

-561 PAQWLSRRRPIGV
+561 PAHWLGRRRL
-574 TAGAVSRAPE
+574 VSVE
-584 GGRPCRDSASVR
+584 
-596 GSTVTH
+596 
-602 RWTRRSAASPRRDTT
+602 
-617 AWRSRGSPASSSRRE
+617 
-632 SGGPAQASPRPR
+632 
-644 SGLTASCIVPATRR
+644 
-658 DLAHPDPA
+658 
-666 IRADAVGYVMD
+666 
-677 CLRFAAEIGAP
+677 
-688 LDADAAPR
+688 
-696 ARPRLAPARTRAEEW
+696 
-711 AWSVAGDAGRRPR
+711 
-724 GGAAAASRS
+724 AAAN
-733 ASSP
+733 